1 MLGAKVYGF
10 LAGEE
15 PVTAAKFLSNH
26 TAALEK
32 ILEDPHASILFSDLP
47 GDGGVFIARYLRG
60 HYYRNAVLYH
70 LGEFPRV
77 NLADLPTQGGFSS
90 PAELHEALT
99 TAADEVIKM

>member
-1 MLGAKVYGF
+1 MSGAKVYGF

-15 PVTAAKFLSNH
+15 SVTAAKFLSNH
-26 TAALEK
+26 TAVLEK

-70 LGEFPRV
+70 LGDDTESKSRRPSNTRRI
-77 NLADLPTQGGFSS
+77 LITRRTTRSS
-90 PAELHEALT
+90 HYRRG
-99 TAADEVIKM
+99 